1 MTATFVLLL
10 LHARLGGGKGRDM
23 GYRCLWCI
31 ALWTLLMLGMTE
43 GLSLVHLLRFRV
55 LWLCWG
61 GVAAALAV
69 LYLVRRLAL
78 KKAGALPAFTRPR
91 AAWLPAVLPVL
102 ALAALAVHTVPY
114 NFDSMNYG
122 LSRVAHWAQE
132 GSVAHYAT
140 NIVRQ
145 LAAPNLT
152 EFIDLHVYILCAKND
167 IFINLPQAAAHVACA
182 GFVYGISRKLGCDV
196 WPSALAGLLCFGMP
210 VAFAAAFSTQPDG
223 FAALWLLGFAYVLLD
238 FTHPGDRLCFD
249 APTRGRAVLLG
260 LLAALGCMT
269 APSAGIGILL
279 LAVWLAAVCM
289 ARRDDA
295 RVIGKLILCALP
307 AVVLPLL
314 PEAAR
319 NLQTFGAFAGPDM
332 VQDLLVGSADPAVL
346 LVNLCRNLAV
356 NMPTRLIDHSE
367 QAIQPLV
374 QGLAGLLGVP
384 ERGSAFRLSA
394 APGYWQG
401 SAISPLVFYAAMA
414 AFIFAVIRRR
424 RAGTGSKGLVYSY
437 SFTVLLVYLVFC
449 TVLGWEPSGSHYLL
463 GYLALLCPAVA
474 CALQRLQKP
483 ENKALC
489 ASLLALLCATE
500 LFSLGMY
507 HSEVTAGN
515 GPRPLGYF
523 GANTAAAAPYMDLCQ
538 MMVESG
544 SREWG
549 LVLREEDYEYPLW
562 YMAKINGAHLTHMQV
577 ENVSAQYED
586 MTCTPDYVF
595 WAGELPAYTLPL
607 HGAQYELVTMS
618 GEFSLLIRSDFAAP

>member
-10 LHARLGGGKGRDM
+10 LHARLGGGRDRDM
-23 GYRCLWCI
+23 GCRCLWCA

-61 GVAAALAV
+61 GTAALLAV
-69 LYLVRRLAL
+69 LYLVRRHAL
-78 KKAGALPAFTRPR
+78 KKAGALPKPVKPR
-91 AAWLPAVLPVL
+91 AAWLLAVLPAF
-102 ALAALAVHTVPY
+102 ALAVLAVHTVPY

-132 GSVAHYAT
+132 GSVGHYAT

-152 EFIDLHVYILCAKND
+152 EFVDLHVYILCAKND
-167 IFINLPQAAAHVACA
+167 IFIHLPQAAAHIACA
-182 GFVYGISRKLGCDV
+182 GLVYAISRKLGCDV

-210 VAFAAAFSTQPDG
+210 VAFAGALSTQPDG

-238 FTHPGDRLCFD
+238 FACPGEKLCFD

-260 LLAALGCMT
+260 LLAAFACMT
-269 APSAGIGILL
+269 DPSAQIGILL
-279 LAVWLAAVCM
+279 LAVWLAAVCA
-289 ARRDDA
+289 ARRDDV
-295 RVIGKLILCALP
+295 RVIGRLILCALP
-307 AVVLPLL
+307 AVVLPIL
-314 PEAAR
+314 PEAVR
-319 NLQTFGAFAGPDM
+319 NVQTFGAFISPAM
-332 VQDLLVGSADPAVL
+332 WQDLLVGSADPAVL

-374 QGLAGLLGVP
+374 EGLAGLLGVP

-401 SAISPLVFYAAMA
+401 NAISPLVFYAAMA
-414 AFIFAVIRRR
+414 AFAFAVVRRR
-424 RAGTGSKGLVYSY
+424 RTGTGSKGLVFSY
-437 SFTVLLVYLVFC
+437 SFAVLFVYLTFC
-449 TVLGWEPSGSHYLL
+449 TVLGWDPSGSHHLL
-463 GYLALLCPAVA
+463 SCLALLCPAVA
-474 CALQRLQKP
+474 CALQKLQKP
-483 ENKALC
+483 ESKALC
-489 ASLLALLCATE
+489 GSLLALLCVTE

-507 HSEVTAGN
+507 HSEAAAGN
-515 GPRPLGYF
+515 GSRPLGYF
-523 GANTAAAAPYMDLCQ
+523 GANTAAAAPYMDLCG

-577 ENVSAQYED
+577 ENASAQYED
-586 MTCTPDYVF
+586 RTAAPDYVF
-595 WAGELPAYTLPL
+595 WAGELPAYTLTL
-607 HGAQYELVTMS
+607 HGAQYELVSMS
-618 GEFSLLIRSDFAAP
+618 GEFSLLVRSDFAAP